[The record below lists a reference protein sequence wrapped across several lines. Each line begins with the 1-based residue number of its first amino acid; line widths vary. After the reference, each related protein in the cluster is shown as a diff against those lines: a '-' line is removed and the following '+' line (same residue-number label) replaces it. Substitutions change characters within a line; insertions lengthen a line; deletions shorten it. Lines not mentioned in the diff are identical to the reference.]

1 MVRKCA
7 WAALFVVIA
16 ACKNGI
22 PQPPAAL
29 PDTCSGDSE
38 CGANFRCDHE
48 MRRCVCTS
56 DAACP
61 GKYCNAFTGLRVE
74 SVGGCKSNAD
84 CAATQYCNTARSED
98 RRVGK

>member
-7 WAALFVVIA
+7 WAALYVALA

-38 CGANFRCDHE
+38 CSAGFRCDHE
-48 MRRCVCTS
+48 MRRCACTS
-56 DAACP
+56 DDACKTSMS
-61 GKYCNAFTGLRVE
+61 GRFCNAFTGLCGGLL
-74 SVGGCKSNAD
+74 GGCSAEPD
-84 CAATQYCNTARSED
+84 AGPGTCGTGQY
-98 RRVGK
+98 